1 MRNRIYVWV
10 GVFVFVIL
18 LSGSVQ
24 ALVLNYRQPS
34 QIWRKYELFSV
45 MKGSMRNIDTIL
57 EIWKGFSDMFW
68 NMYTVYFL
76 TIYITQIMEVIVIG

>member
-1 MRNRIYVWV
+1 MRNHIYVWV

-57 EIWKGFSDMFW
+57 EIWKVILRYIPEYVYRLFP
-68 NMYTVYFL
+68 NYRHYTSYGGDNL
-76 TIYITQIMEVIVIG
+76 